1 VLDVERCRRGALA
14 LLITWVMLA
23 TGCAGLPEQT
33 ARVHSTHL
41 AASASTPLG
50 RAVAAQQEGVGL
62 SGLRALSD
70 PLDAFAA
77 RILLSQRAERS
88 LDVQYY
94 IWRPD
99 TTGTLMLSALKEAAD
114 RGVKVRLLLDDNGT
128 SGMDALLSSL
138 DKHPHIEVRLFNP
151 FPMRRLKPL
160 SYLLD
165 FQRVNRRMHNKAM
178 IVDASVA
185 IVGGRNIGDA
195 YFAADDTLEFAD
207 LDVLTAGPVVGDMSR
222 SFDAYW
228 NSALAYPLAAII
240 QAPAEEA
247 RTAHAPLKERLSTI
261 QGSEAAQRYQAAV
274 HGTHVAR
281 DFTLG
286 LPALQWVPMQLLAD
300 PPEKAEGRA
309 PQSQWMATSL
319 HQAMGHAEH
328 SLDLISPYFV
338 PGALGTDLLTAYPA
352 RGVHLRVVTNS
363 LAATDVVAVHPG
375 YARRRLALLQKGVQ
389 LFETKADEVAPPTRP
404 WRLPGSSSASLHGKA
419 FVMDGRRTFVGSFNI
434 DPRSVVLNTE
444 MGVVIDS
451 PELARSLSQGLDAS
465 LPHHAYQVRLG
476 PTGRLEWVEH
486 TSTGPIIHHQEPGA
500 GWWRRS
506 LAWLLSWLPIESL
519 L

>member
-1 VLDVERCRRGALA
+1 MA
-14 LLITWVMLA
+14 LLIIWVTLA
-23 TGCAGLPEQT
+23 TGCGGLPEQT

-41 AASASTPLG
+41 AASASTQLG
-50 RAVAAQQEGVGL
+50 RAVATQQEGVGL

-77 RILLSQRAERS
+77 RILLSQHAERS

-114 RGVKVRLLLDDNGT
+114 RGVQVRLLLDDNGT

-138 DKHPHIEVRLFNP
+138 DEHPHIEVRLFNP

-165 FQRVNRRMHNKAM
+165 FDRVNRRMHNKAL
-178 IVDASVA
+178 IVDSSVA

-195 YFAADDTLEFAD
+195 YFAADETLEFAD
-207 LDVLTAGPVVGDMSR
+207 LDVLTAGPVVSDMSR

-228 NSALAYPLAAII
+228 NSTLAYPLGRIVH
-240 QAPAEEA
+240 APADEA
-247 RTAHAPLKERLSTI
+247 RSPQTSLKVRVSQI
-261 QGSEAAQRYQAAV
+261 QGNDAAQRFQAAV
-274 HGTHVAR
+274 RDTDMAR
-281 DFTLG
+281 DFSSG
-286 LPALQWVPMQLLAD
+286 LPPLQWVPMQLLTD

-309 PQSQWMATSL
+309 PQSQWMVTSL
-319 HQAMGHAEH
+319 HHAMGHAGH
-328 SLDLISPYFV
+328 SVDLISPYFV
-338 PGALGTDLLTAYPA
+338 PGAVGTALLTEYAE
-352 RGVHLRVVTNS
+352 RGVRVRIVTNS

-375 YARRRLALLQKGVQ
+375 YARRRVELLQRGVQ
-389 LFETKADEVAPPTRP
+389 LFETKADEVPPPTRP

-419 FVMDGRRTFVGSFNI
+419 FIVDGKRTFVGSFNI
-434 DPRSVVLNTE
+434 DPRSVALNTE

-451 PELARSLSQGLDAS
+451 PALAIRLSQGLDAT
-465 LPHHAYQVRLG
+465 LPEQTYQVRLG
-476 PTGRLEWVEH
+476 PSGRLEWVEH
-486 TSTGPIIHHQEPGA
+486 TTTGPVIHHQEPGA